1 MAEKGE
7 GAIPFEGETQVTLFK
22 DNKVRCV
29 FHENEWYFSI
39 VDVIEAVVE
48 TASPSRYWTQ
58 LRDKLSQKEGFTE
71 LFDFIEKVK
80 MTGRDGKEYPTEAAD
95 TETVFRIMQSAP
107 SPKQKNRLGC
117 WPGPHAASGSGT
129 RI

>member
-7 GAIPFEGETQVTLFK
+7 GVIPFEGETQVTLFK
-22 DNKVRCV
+22 DNKVRRV

-58 LRDKLSQKEGFTE
+58 LRDKLSQKRG
-71 LFDFIEKVK
+71 L
-80 MTGRDGKEYPTEAAD
+80 
-95 TETVFRIMQSAP
+95 QSF
-107 SPKQKNRLGC
+107 SIKSKR
-117 WPGPHAASGSGT
+117 
-129 RI
+129 